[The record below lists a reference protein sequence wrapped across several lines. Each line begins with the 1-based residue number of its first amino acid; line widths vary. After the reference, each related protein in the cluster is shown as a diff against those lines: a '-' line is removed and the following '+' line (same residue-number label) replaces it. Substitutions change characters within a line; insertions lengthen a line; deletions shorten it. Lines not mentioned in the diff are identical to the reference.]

1 MLRKSIVQ
9 RLLAASAFGALCFT
23 TLQAQAKVVTLQ
35 HDSLVNNDDA
45 VAVCGFA
52 VGEKL
57 AASFTPPAY
66 PAKLIK
72 VQILLTNV
80 ELSASSPCPT
90 AAVASNIQMP
100 LEVFNLNGA
109 LPGESLGAFDGFA
122 FSNDNVLNEIDVAA
136 SNLTID
142 DGAFLLAY
150 SISQSDAS
158 PVHDDSSAAH
168 NDENFIY
175 ANLGQGESWYSFS
188 DLSAFGLEP
197 NGDWVIRVD
206 VDVPDDL
213 PDGGA
218 GGAAG
223 SAGASGTG
231 GAAGTGTGG
240 TGTAGTGGTG
250 TAGTGG
256 ASADCA
262 KDTDCDSGQVCDT
275 DLGRCVAKS
284 TGGSSDGGDDDGG
297 CSVGPSPSGS
307 YGFLAGALALLL
319 VWHRRRRR

>member
-1 MLRKSIVQ
+1 MLRESLVQ
-9 RLLAASAFGALCFT
+9 RLLAAGAFSALCFT
-23 TLQAQAKVVTLQ
+23 TLQAQAKIVTLQ
-35 HDSLVNNDDA
+35 HDTLVNNDEA

-72 VQILLTNV
+72 VQILLTNA
-80 ELSASSPCPT
+80 ELSASPPCPS

-100 LEVFNLNGA
+100 LEVFNLTDA
-109 LPGESLGAFDGFA
+109 LPGASLGVFDGFA
-122 FSNDNVLNEIDVAA
+122 FSNDKVLNEIDVAA
-136 SNLTID
+136 SKLTID

-150 SISQSDAS
+150 SISQTNAS
-158 PVHDDSSAAH
+158 PVHDGSNAAH

-188 DLSAFGLEP
+188 DLSAYGLDP
-197 NGDWVIRVD
+197 NGDWVIRID
-206 VDVPDDL
+206 VDVPDDP

-223 SAGASGTG
+223 SGGSAGTG
-231 GAAGTGTGG
+231 GAA
-240 TGTAGTGGTG
+240 GTAGTGGTG

-262 KDTDCDSGQVCDT
+262 NDTDCDGGQVCDT
-275 DLGRCVAKS
+275 DLGRCVPKS
-284 TGGSSDGGDDDGG
+284 TGGTSGGGDDDGG
-297 CSVGPSPSGS
+297 CAVGPSPSGS
-307 YGFLAGALALLL
+307 YGFLAGALALVL
-319 VWHRRRRR
+319 VWHRRRRRE